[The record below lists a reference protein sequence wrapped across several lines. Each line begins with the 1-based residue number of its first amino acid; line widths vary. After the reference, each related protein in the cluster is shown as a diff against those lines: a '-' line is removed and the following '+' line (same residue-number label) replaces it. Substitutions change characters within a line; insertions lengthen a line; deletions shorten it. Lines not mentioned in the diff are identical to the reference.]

1 MIQTRSRRKPLFFA
15 SGLLRVQLVVLEL
28 WPPAEQSQ
36 RMIAARNH
44 PLVAPL
50 HLKNCW
56 RASELRKRPIKM
68 AAHPCIMSRRWD
80 MLQPQRPVD
89 VSGIRT
95 QVVSALGLR
104 WFPRVRMSKLSKWVE
119 FIEFSVVHIKVMT
132 HVTSNW
138 GHHLDYQL
146 VSRYFSRREQELH
159 SIYAKTRM
167 KVNMQEIRQIGF
179 KRCGVLHD
187 KSLALNQSID
197 PLIILIN
204 KPPTWKNSC
213 FVNWTRTNIYYG
225 SKLVLFIH
233 IYTPFLSQS
242 PYLPRKTQS
251 IDMDPLDWTTT
262 KDHQP
267 NEAMKQRKHQPF
279 HATKH
284 DQHKFQNHH
293 ETEP

>member
-1 MIQTRSRRKPLFFA
+1 MGHVA
-15 SGLLRVQLVVLEL
+15 AAAEL
-28 WPPAEQSQ
+28 HCA
-36 RMIAARNH
+36 
-44 PLVAPL
+44 
-50 HLKNCW
+50 
-56 RASELRKRPIKM
+56 
-68 AAHPCIMSRRWD
+68 
-80 MLQPQRPVD
+80 PVD

-104 WFPRVRMSKLSKWVE
+104 WFPRVRMGKLSKWVE

-204 KPPTWKNSC
+204 KPPTWKNCC
-213 FVNWTRTNIYYG
+213 FVNWTRTNIIAPNRYY
-225 SKLVLFIH
+225 LYIFIPH
-233 IYTPFLSQS
+233 ACSHPHNFHVKHN
-242 PYLPRKTQS
+242 PMKV
-251 IDMDPLDWTTT
+251 DPLDWTTT

-267 NEAMKQRKHQPF
+267 NEAMKQKTSTISCNKTRS
-279 HATKH
+279 T
-284 DQHKFQNHH
+284 
-293 ETEP
+293 